1 MAPLT
6 FSLRFLFF
14 LSPVLFLMISST
26 QSITPWCYNDKG
38 NYTTNSTYQTN
49 LNTLL
54 SSLFSPSNN
63 GNGYGFYNSSYGE
76 NPDQV
81 YAIGLCQGDF
91 TVDICRGC
99 LSKGTQQL
107 TQVCPNQKEAFGI
120 FDGCTLRYANRSIYG
135 AIETD
140 PAFRWY
146 NVQNVSDVDGFFQ
159 ELKTLLDDLRGQAAG
174 NGTAIAPNF
183 QTIYGLA
190 QCRPDLTEQ
199 NCSYCLGSSMAD
211 IPEYFPGKEGG
222 LISKPSCNLRYEIYP
237 IVDPTTVR
245 PLPSSPPPLS
255 SPPSPS
261 TSTGGWKSNR
271 SQIVIIIV
279 VPIVVSV
286 VLIVIFFCICL
297 RVRRTKKKLETGKLI
312 PGSDDTDE
320 IRSAESLQFDLAT
333 IRVSTDD
340 FSEANKLGEGGFG
353 SVYRGRLLNGK
364 DIAVKRLSTNSGQGD
379 LEFKNEVLLVAKLQH
394 RNLVRLLGFCLEG
407 SERLL
412 VYEFV
417 PNASLDHIIFDPTKR
432 AQLDWDRRYKII
444 VGTARGL
451 LYLHED
457 SRLRII
463 HRDLK
468 ASNILIDAEM
478 NPKISDFGM
487 AKLFVLD
494 QTQGNTSRIVG
505 TYGYMAPEYA
515 MHGHF
520 SVKSDVYSFGV
531 LVLEIVSGQK
541 NSGFRHG
548 ENVEDLLSFAWRSW
562 REETASNLID
572 PTLKTGSRTE
582 IMRCIHIGLLCVQEN
597 VADRP
602 TMASVILMLNSYS
615 LTLPSQPAF
624 YLHSIGSD
632 MSLGSEYNSGV
643 TRSDHSKSNSAKVL
657 EYEISEITKLHP
669 R

>member
-1 MAPLT
+1 MEPLMA
-6 FSLRFLFF
+6 SSRFVFF
-14 LSPVLFLMISST
+14 LSPILLLISS
-26 QSITPWCYNDKG
+26 QSLAQPEFPSHSCFYEKG
-38 NYTTNSTYQTN
+38 NYTTGSTYQTN

-54 SSLFSPSNN
+54 SSLSSPSNN
-63 GNGYGFYNSSYGE
+63 GNGYGFYNSSFGE
-76 NPDQV
+76 NADQV
-81 YAIGLCQGDF
+81 HAIALCRGDVMAD
-91 TVDICRGC
+91 TCRGC
-99 LSKGTQQL
+99 LSNSTKKL
-107 TQVCPNQKEAFGI
+107 TQVCPNQKEAIGFY
-120 FDGCTLRYANRSIYG
+120 DECMLRYANRSIYG
-135 AIETD
+135 AMEKD
-140 PAFRWY
+140 PVFPLWW
-146 NVQNVSDVDGFFQ
+146 NIQNLSSSDVDGFFH
-159 ELKTLLDDLRGQAAG
+159 EMRKLLKDLNGQAAANGSLRKFAVG
-174 NGTAIAPNF
+174 NTTAPNF
-183 QTIYGLA
+183 QPIYGLA
-190 QCRPDLTEQ
+190 QCTPDLAEQ
-199 NCSYCLGSSMAD
+199 ACSDCLDAAMGD
-211 IPEYFPGKEGG
+211 IPTYCDRKQGCRVQN
-222 LISKPSCNLRYEIYP
+222 PSCTVRYEVNRFY
-237 IVDPTTVR
+237 DPTTVV
-245 PLPSSPPPLS
+245 PLPSSPQPLS
-255 SPPSPS
+255 SPLPPS
-261 TSTGGWKSNR
+261 TSTGGSKSNR
-271 SQIVIIIV
+271 SRTVIII

-297 RVRRTKKKLETGKLI
+297 RVRRTKAKLETRKLL
-312 PGSDDTDE
+312 PGGNDTDE
-320 IRSAESLQFDLAT
+320 IGSAEPLQFDLAT

-340 FSEANKLGEGGFG
+340 FSEANKLGQGGFG

-432 AQLDWDRRYKII
+432 AQLDWVRRYKII

-487 AKLFVLD
+487 ARLFVPD

-515 MHGHF
+515 FHGHF

-541 NSGFRHG
+541 R
-548 ENVEDLLSFAWRSW
+548 VA
-562 REETASNLID
+562 
-572 PTLKTGSRTE
+572 SRT
-582 IMRCIHIGLLCVQEN
+582 G
-597 VADRP
+597 
-602 TMASVILMLNSYS
+602 TMGRI
-615 LTLPSQPAF
+615 F
-624 YLHSIGSD
+624 
-632 MSLGSEYNSGV
+632 
-643 TRSDHSKSNSAKVL
+643 
-657 EYEISEITKLHP
+657 
-669 R
+669 

>member
-1 MAPLT
+1 MQM
-6 FSLRFLFF
+6 RFL
-14 LSPVLFLMISST
+14 
-26 QSITPWCYNDKG
+26 
-38 NYTTNSTYQTN
+38 
-49 LNTLL
+49 
-54 SSLFSPSNN
+54 
-63 GNGYGFYNSSYGE
+63 
-76 NPDQV
+76 
-81 YAIGLCQGDF
+81 
-91 TVDICRGC
+91 
-99 LSKGTQQL
+99 
-107 TQVCPNQKEAFGI
+107 I
-120 FDGCTLRYANRSIYG
+120 F
-135 AIETD
+135 
-140 PAFRWY
+140 
-146 NVQNVSDVDGFFQ
+146 
-159 ELKTLLDDLRGQAAG
+159 AG
-174 NGTAIAPNF
+174 
-183 QTIYGLA
+183 
-190 QCRPDLTEQ
+190 
-199 NCSYCLGSSMAD
+199 S
-211 IPEYFPGKEGG
+211 
-222 LISKPSCNLRYEIYP
+222 
-237 IVDPTTVR
+237 
-245 PLPSSPPPLS
+245 
-255 SPPSPS
+255 
-261 TSTGGWKSNR
+261 KSNR
-271 SQIVIIIV
+271 SRTVIIIV

-286 VLIVIFFCICL
+286 ALIVIFFCICL
-297 RVRRTKKKLETGKLI
+297 RVKRTKKKLETRKLL
-312 PGSDDTDE
+312 PGGDDTDE
-320 IRSAESLQFDLAT
+320 IGSAESLQFDFAT

-340 FSEANKLGEGGFG
+340 FSEANKLGQGGFG
-353 SVYRGRLLNGK
+353 SVYWGRLLNGK

-417 PNASLDHIIFDPTKR
+417 PNASLDHIIFDPTKH
-432 AQLDWDRRYKII
+432 AQLDWERRYKII

-487 AKLFVLD
+487 ARLFVPD

-505 TYGYMAPEYA
+505 PSKNMNLTACGLIGYMAPEYA

-562 REETASNLID
+562 REGTASNLID

-615 LTLPSQPAF
+615 LSLPVPSQPAF

-632 MSLGSEYNSGV
+632 MSLGLEYNSGV

-657 EYEISEITKLHP
+657 EYEISEITELHP

>member
-1 MAPLT
+1 
-6 FSLRFLFF
+6 
-14 LSPVLFLMISST
+14 MIST
-26 QSITPWCYNDKG
+26 QSIRPWCYNDKG

-81 YAIGLCQGDF
+81 YTIGLCRGDV
-91 TVDICRGC
+91 TVDICRDC

-107 TQVCPNQKEAFGI
+107 TQVCPNQKEAFGV
-120 FDGCTLRYANRSIYG
+120 FDLCTLHYANRSIYG
-135 AIETD
+135 AIETF
-140 PAFRWY
+140 PPLMWY
-146 NVQNVSDVDGFFQ
+146 NVQNVSYDVDGFFQ

-174 NGTAIAPNF
+174 NGSLRKFAVGTVTAPNF

-190 QCRPDLTEQ
+190 QCRPDLTAQ
-199 NCSYCLGSSMAD
+199 DCSYCLGSSMAD
-211 IPEYFPGKEGG
+211 IQEYFPGKEGG
-222 LISKPSCNLRYEIYP
+222 LISKPSCDLRYEIYP

-245 PLPSSPPPLS
+245 PLPSSSPPLS
-255 SPPSPS
+255 SPPPPS
-261 TSTGGWKSNR
+261 TSTGGSKSNR

-312 PGSDDTDE
+312 QGSDDTDE
-320 IRSAESLQFDLAT
+320 IGSAESLQFDLAT

-432 AQLDWDRRYKII
+432 AQLDWVRRYKIV
-444 VGTARGL
+444 VGIARGL

-457 SRLRII
+457 SRLKII

-478 NPKISDFGM
+478 NSKISDFGM
-487 AKLFVLD
+487 ARLFVLD

-505 TYGYMAPEYA
+505 TFGYMAPEYA

-548 ENVEDLLSFAWRSW
+548 ENAEDLLSFAWRSW
-562 REETASNLID
+562 REGTASNLID
-572 PTLKTGSRTE
+572 PTLNTGSRNE

-602 TMASVILMLNSYS
+602 TMASVILMMNSYS
-615 LTLPSQPAF
+615 FTLPVPSQPAF
-624 YLHSIGSD
+624 YLHRSIGLD
-632 MSLGSEYNSGV
+632 MSLRSEYNSGA
-643 TRSDHSKSNSAKVL
+643 TRSDRSKSNSVL
-657 EYEISEITKLHP
+657 VMEYETFTEPHP